1 MLKSVTFTRIAD
13 IKIARF
19 ASTNIAA
26 FGITTETVFHT
37 RVRQERA
44 FIDIYDIQIKG
55 KNMKIDIYQYN
66 WNCMWSVLKFV
77 QLQEAKSN
85 FVLKNSERILFN
97 PLPPKRCDFKSW
109 NTGTRPSQQNKLTLP
124 CSKYSLTLNGNCTNC
139 NDHK

>member
-66 WNCMWSVLKFV
+66 
-77 QLQEAKSN
+77 
-85 FVLKNSERILFN
+85 
-97 PLPPKRCDFKSW
+97 
-109 NTGTRPSQQNKLTLP
+109 
-124 CSKYSLTLNGNCTNC
+124 
-139 NDHK
+139 